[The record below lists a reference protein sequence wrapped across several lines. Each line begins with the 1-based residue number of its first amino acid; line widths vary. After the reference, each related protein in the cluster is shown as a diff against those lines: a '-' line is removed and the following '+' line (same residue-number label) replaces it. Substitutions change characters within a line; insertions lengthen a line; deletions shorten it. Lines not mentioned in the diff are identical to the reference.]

1 MKKLVLVIALALIAA
16 GLWWWRTATRPPLE
30 VWVSPVATGLVEQ
43 TVANT
48 RAGTIAACRRSRL
61 SMPIGGVVDR
71 LLVDEGAEVEQGQLL
86 LELWNRDHR
95 ADLAQAEATW
105 QAASHE
111 RERTCLMADL
121 KGRSAER
128 LQQLAARN
136 LTSRE
141 AVDNAVTEAESQ
153 RWACAGARDQEAV
166 AEARREF
173 QQAILERTQLRAPF
187 AGVVATIN
195 GEVGEYVTPSPPGV
209 PTPPAIDLIDY
220 GCLYVT
226 APIDEVDAGR
236 LRPGLPARVTLD
248 AFRDLAIDGVVTRIA
263 PFVQE
268 LEKQARTVDIDV
280 RIEGIPRDVA
290 LLVGYSADIT
300 VVLEQ
305 RDAVLRIPT
314 EALLPGDRVWVLDAG
329 SGTLQQRQ
337 LRTGIGDWSWTEVLD
352 GLAEGE
358 RVVRSPDRPGI
369 VEGAQAVGVDD

>member
-1 MKKLVLVIALALIAA
+1 M
-16 GLWWWRTATRPPLE
+16 
-30 VWVSPVATGLVEQ
+30 
-43 TVANT
+43 
-48 RAGTIAACRRSRL
+48 
-61 SMPIGGVVDR
+61 
-71 LLVDEGAEVEQGQLL
+71 
-86 LELWNRDHR
+86 
-95 ADLAQAEATW
+95 
-105 QAASHE
+105 
-111 RERTCLMADL
+111 
-121 KGRSAER
+121 
-128 LQQLAARN
+128 
-136 LTSRE
+136 
-141 AVDNAVTEAESQ
+141 
-153 RWACAGARDQEAV
+153 
-166 AEARREF
+166 
-173 QQAILERTQLRAPF
+173 
-187 AGVVATIN
+187 
-195 GEVGEYVTPSPPGV
+195 
-209 PTPPAIDLIDY
+209 
-220 GCLYVT
+220 
-226 APIDEVDAGR
+226 
-236 LRPGLPARVTLD
+236 TLD